1 MGKMNFQNLESLQPV
16 VEVVNEAAIAL
27 NDVSRTI
34 RNSAMPEVLAGALG
48 GGLGAA
54 GSFAALY
61 ALGSVAGLSAA
72 GIASGLAAA
81 GAVVGGGMAAGIFVL
96 AAPVA
101 IFAGAGVGIAAF
113 AKNESAFSIVSEV
126 LFWYKRFFLRSTAKI
141 NSSRLSRI
149 SSRCRYI
156 LANVP
161 GSNPSRDF
169 RLFFAMI

>member
-72 GIASGLAAA
+72 
-81 GAVVGGGMAAGIFVL
+81 
-96 AAPVA
+96 
-101 IFAGAGVGIAAF
+101 
-113 AKNESAFSIVSEV
+113 
-126 LFWYKRFFLRSTAKI
+126 
-141 NSSRLSRI
+141 
-149 SSRCRYI
+149 
-156 LANVP
+156 
-161 GSNPSRDF
+161 
-169 RLFFAMI
+169 

>member
-113 AKNESAFSIVSEV
+113 AKNEQLKKEKYRLYKAVLERQNGIISALKMETNTN
-126 LFWYKRFFLRSTAKI
+126 KE
-141 NSSRLSRI
+141 RI
-149 SSRCRYI
+149 DYLQSLNI
-156 LANVP
+156 LLTRAVQDLEADL
-161 GSNPSRDF
+161 G
-169 RLFFAMI
+169 I

>member
-1 MGKMNFQNLESLQPV
+1 MGKINFQNLESLQPV

-113 AKNESAFSIVSEV
+113 AKNEQLKKEKYRLYKAVLERQNGIISALKMETNAN
-126 LFWYKRFFLRSTAKI
+126 KE
-141 NSSRLSRI
+141 RI
-149 SSRCRYI
+149 DYLQSLNI
-156 LANVP
+156 LLTRAVQDLEADL
-161 GSNPSRDF
+161 G
-169 RLFFAMI
+169 I

>member
-72 GIASGLAAA
+72 WIASGLAAA

-101 IFAGAGVGIAAF
+101 ILAGAGVGIAAF
-113 AKNESAFSIVSEV
+113 AKNEQLKKEKYRLYKAVLERQNGIISALKMETNTN
-126 LFWYKRFFLRSTAKI
+126 KE
-141 NSSRLSRI
+141 RI
-149 SSRCRYI
+149 DYLQSLNI
-156 LANVP
+156 LLTRAVHDLEADL
-161 GSNPSRDF
+161 G
-169 RLFFAMI
+169 I